1 MPHSPSFSLHRS
13 GTHTSESSEIA
24 AAAHPDAEE
33 AVSQTSLTSSAAP
46 SPCSL
51 HLDSGCRTCADH
63 DQQRVC
69 DRIKEAIAQGHKEL
83 GIVMLPGSFN
93 PVHLDHIKC
102 LQMARQALEDN
113 GIAVVGGFLQP
124 SSESYVRQK
133 LGEDQAMCLQDRIH
147 ACVLAVEELAPW
159 VGVWCSGEV
168 AGSKETKRLETF
180 FARQVAASLPDD
192 ARLRAFMVCGADYV
206 EKNAASRWR
215 GPAMPPKVVI
225 TRHGSRL
232 PDGPPG
238 EGWFIVHADIA
249 AGDVSST
256 LVRQAIR
263 DQRWSDIISNN
274 WASPAVTQFLKEQ
287 HAKGALYMH

>member
-206 EKNAASRWR
+206 EKNAAY
-215 GPAMPPKVVI
+215 
-225 TRHGSRL
+225 
-232 PDGPPG
+232 
-238 EGWFIVHADIA
+238 EFIVHADIA